1 MREKGDESRKKEAKR
16 ENQRKTESTKR
27 EIDESKKSVRGY
39 MQKKRGGGRAAL
51 QLLLTRI

>member
-27 EIDESKKSVRGY
+27 EIDERKRVRGY
-39 MQKKRGGGRAAL
+39 MQKKKGGG
-51 QLLLTRI
+51 